1 LLMQLRLQQM
11 KQKWLLL
18 NKHKDSMKRPRVT
31 AGPFSFSDY
40 SLNMRVIG
48 LTGGIGCGKSLAA
61 QYFAELGA
69 LVIDADQLARAAIER
84 GSDGFDEVVALFG
97 DSILKDG
104 NIDRRALGELI
115 FKDPKAKAQLENI
128 IHPFVRRE
136 FEGAV
141 ASLKGDEVLVYE
153 IPLLVETKAHERFDV
168 VITVESEMENR
179 IARLRG
185 RGMHISEI
193 EGRVAAQATR
203 EQRIE
208 VADFLIENDGTE
220 DELLRQVENIW
231 DSLHDNK

>member
-1 LLMQLRLQQM
+1 
-11 KQKWLLL
+11 
-18 NKHKDSMKRPRVT
+18 
-31 AGPFSFSDY
+31 
-40 SLNMRVIG
+40 MRVIG

-84 GSDGFDEVVALFG
+84 GSNGFDEVVTIFG
-97 DSILKDG
+97 DGILKDG
-104 NIDRRALGELI
+104 NIDRRALGDLI
-115 FKDPKAKAQLENI
+115 FKDSTAKAQLENI
-128 IHPFVRRE
+128 IHPYVRRE
-136 FEGAV
+136 FEEAV
-141 ASLKGDEVLVYE
+141 ASLKGDQVLVYE
-153 IPLLVETKAHERFDV
+153 IPLLVETGAHQRFDV

-179 IARLRG
+179 VARLRG

-193 EGRVAAQATR
+193 EGRIAAQATR

-231 DSLHDNK
+231 DSLHDN

>member
-1 LLMQLRLQQM
+1 
-11 KQKWLLL
+11 
-18 NKHKDSMKRPRVT
+18 MKRPRVT

-40 SLNMRVIG
+40 SLSMRVIG

-84 GSDGFDEVVALFG
+84 GSDGFDEVVTLFG

-104 NIDRRALGELI
+104 NIDRRALGEII
-115 FKDPKAKAQLENI
+115 FKDPTAKTKLENI

-193 EGRVAAQATR
+193 EGRIAAQATR

-208 VADFLIENDGTE
+208 VADFLIENDGSE

>member
-1 LLMQLRLQQM
+1 
-11 KQKWLLL
+11 
-18 NKHKDSMKRPRVT
+18 MKRPRVT

-115 FKDPKAKAQLENI
+115 FKDPIAKANLENI

-136 FEGAV
+136 FEEAV
-141 ASLKGDEVLVYE
+141 ASLKGDQVLFYE
-153 IPLLVETKAHERFDV
+153 IPLLVETNAHEKFDL

-208 VADFLIENDGTE
+208 VADFLIENDGSE

>member
-1 LLMQLRLQQM
+1 
-11 KQKWLLL
+11 
-18 NKHKDSMKRPRVT
+18 
-31 AGPFSFSDY
+31 
-40 SLNMRVIG
+40 MRVIG

-84 GSDGFDEVVALFG
+84 GSDGFDEVVAIFG
-97 DSILKDG
+97 DGILKDG
-104 NIDRRALGELI
+104 NIDRRALGELV
-115 FKDPKAKAQLENI
+115 FKDPSAKAQLENI

-136 FEGAV
+136 FEEAV
-141 ASLKGDEVLVYE
+141 ASLRGDQILVYE

-168 VITVESEMENR
+168 VITVESELENR
-179 IARLRG
+179 IVRLRG

-193 EGRVAAQATR
+193 EGRIAAQATR
-203 EQRIE
+203 EERIE

-231 DSLHDNK
+231 DSLHDN

>member
-1 LLMQLRLQQM
+1 
-11 KQKWLLL
+11 
-18 NKHKDSMKRPRVT
+18 
-31 AGPFSFSDY
+31 
-40 SLNMRVIG
+40 MRVIA
-48 LTGGIGCGKSLAA
+48 LTGGIGCGKSHAA

-97 DSILKDG
+97 DAILKDG
-104 NIDRRALGELI
+104 NIDRKALGELI
-115 FKDPKAKAQLENI
+115 FKDPTAKAKLENI
-128 IHPFVRRE
+128 VHPFVRRE
-136 FEGAV
+136 FEEAV
-141 ASLKGDEVLVYE
+141 ASLKGDQVLVYE

-193 EGRVAAQATR
+193 QGRIAAQATR

-208 VADFLIENDGTE
+208 VADFLIENDGSE

-231 DSLHDNK
+231 DSLHDN

>member
-1 LLMQLRLQQM
+1 
-11 KQKWLLL
+11 
-18 NKHKDSMKRPRVT
+18 
-31 AGPFSFSDY
+31 
-40 SLNMRVIG
+40 MRVIG

-84 GSDGFDEVVALFG
+84 GSDGFDEVVAIFG
-97 DSILKDG
+97 DGILKDG
-104 NIDRRALGELI
+104 NIDRRALGDLI
-115 FKDPKAKAQLENI
+115 FRDPAAKAQLENI

-136 FEGAV
+136 FEEAV
-141 ASLKGDEVLVYE
+141 ASLKGDQVLVYE
-153 IPLLVETKAHERFDV
+153 IPLLVETKAHEKFDV

-193 EGRVAAQATR
+193 EGRIAAQATR

-208 VADFLIENDGTE
+208 VADFLIENDGSE

>member
-1 LLMQLRLQQM
+1 
-11 KQKWLLL
+11 
-18 NKHKDSMKRPRVT
+18 
-31 AGPFSFSDY
+31 
-40 SLNMRVIG
+40 MRVIA
-48 LTGGIGCGKSLAA
+48 LTGGIGCGKSHAA

-104 NIDRRALGELI
+104 NIDRKALGELI
-115 FKDPKAKAQLENI
+115 FKDPTAKAKLENI
-128 IHPFVRRE
+128 VHPFVRRE
-136 FEGAV
+136 FEEAV
-141 ASLKGDEVLVYE
+141 ASLKGDQVLVYE

-179 IARLRG
+179 IVRLRG

-193 EGRVAAQATR
+193 QGRIAAQATR

-208 VADFLIENDGTE
+208 VADFLIENDGSE

-231 DSLHDNK
+231 DSLHDN

>member
-1 LLMQLRLQQM
+1 MQLRLQQM

-18 NKHKDSMKRPRVT
+18 NKHKDSMKRPRAT

-179 IARLRG
+179 IARLRA

-193 EGRVAAQATR
+193 EGRIAAQATR

>member
-1 LLMQLRLQQM
+1 
-11 KQKWLLL
+11 
-18 NKHKDSMKRPRVT
+18 
-31 AGPFSFSDY
+31 
-40 SLNMRVIG
+40 MRVIA
-48 LTGGIGCGKSLAA
+48 LTGGIGCGKSHAA

-104 NIDRRALGELI
+104 NIDRKALGELI
-115 FKDPKAKAQLENI
+115 FKDPTAKAKLENI
-128 IHPFVRRE
+128 VHPFVRRE
-136 FEGAV
+136 FEEAV
-141 ASLKGDEVLVYE
+141 ASLKGDQVLVYE
-153 IPLLVETKAHERFDV
+153 IPLLVETQAHERFDV

-179 IARLRG
+179 LARLRG

-193 EGRVAAQATR
+193 QGRIAAQASR

-208 VADFLIENDGTE
+208 VADFLIENDGSE

-231 DSLHDNK
+231 DSLHDN

>member
-1 LLMQLRLQQM
+1 
-11 KQKWLLL
+11 
-18 NKHKDSMKRPRVT
+18 
-31 AGPFSFSDY
+31 
-40 SLNMRVIG
+40 MRVIG

-84 GSDGFDEVVALFG
+84 GTDGFDEVVALFG
-97 DSILKDG
+97 DSILKNG

-115 FKDPKAKAQLENI
+115 FRDPAAKKQLESI

-136 FEGAV
+136 FEEAV
-141 ASLKGDEVLVYE
+141 ASLKGEQVLVYE
-153 IPLLVETKAHERFDV
+153 IPLLVETGAHERFDV

-179 IARLRG
+179 VARLRG
-185 RGMHISEI
+185 RGMHTSEI

-208 VADFLIENDGTE
+208 VADFLIENDGSE

-231 DSLHDNK
+231 DSLHDN

>member
-1 LLMQLRLQQM
+1 
-11 KQKWLLL
+11 
-18 NKHKDSMKRPRVT
+18 
-31 AGPFSFSDY
+31 
-40 SLNMRVIG
+40 MRVIG

-84 GSDGFDEVVALFG
+84 GSDGFDEVVAIFG
-97 DSILKDG
+97 DGILKDG
-104 NIDRRALGELI
+104 NIDRRALGDLI
-115 FKDPKAKAQLENI
+115 FKDPTAKAQLENI

-136 FEGAV
+136 FEEAV
-141 ASLKGDEVLVYE
+141 ASLKGDQVLVYE
-153 IPLLVETKAHERFDV
+153 IPLLVETKAHEKFDV

-193 EGRVAAQATR
+193 EGRIAAQATR

-208 VADFLIENDGTE
+208 VADFLIENDGSE

>member
-1 LLMQLRLQQM
+1 
-11 KQKWLLL
+11 
-18 NKHKDSMKRPRVT
+18 
-31 AGPFSFSDY
+31 
-40 SLNMRVIG
+40 MRVIA

-115 FKDPKAKAQLENI
+115 FKDPKARASLEGI

-136 FEGAV
+136 FEEAV
-141 ASLKGDEVLVYE
+141 ASLKGDDVLVYE
-153 IPLLVETKAHERFDV
+153 IPLLFESKSHDGFDL
-168 VITVESEMENR
+168 VITVESELENR
-179 IARLRG
+179 IARLRD

-193 EGRVAAQATR
+193 EDRIAAQATR
-203 EQRIE
+203 EQRTEI
-208 VADFLIENDGTE
+208 ADFLIENDGSE

-231 DSLHDNK
+231 DSLQDN

>member
-1 LLMQLRLQQM
+1 
-11 KQKWLLL
+11 
-18 NKHKDSMKRPRVT
+18 
-31 AGPFSFSDY
+31 
-40 SLNMRVIG
+40 MRVIG

-84 GSDGFDEVVALFG
+84 GTDGFDEVLTLFG
-97 DSILKDG
+97 DAILKDG

-115 FKDPKAKAQLENI
+115 FKDLAAKKQLESI

-136 FEGAV
+136 FEEAV
-141 ASLKGDEVLVYE
+141 ASLKGDQVLVYE

-179 IARLRG
+179 VARLRG
-185 RGMHISEI
+185 RGMHLSEI
-193 EGRVAAQATR
+193 EGRIAAQATR
-203 EQRIE
+203 EERIE
-208 VADFLIENDGTE
+208 VADFLIENDGSE